1 MNEVITFFF
10 ELLTMF
16 WNLISTYWILATF
29 LLIALISFVVDIY
42 IASVRK
48 KG

>member
-1 MNEVITFFF
+1 MNEIITFFF
-10 ELLTMF
+10 ELLSMF

-29 LLIALISFVVDIY
+29 ILIALIGTVVDIY
-42 IASVRK
+42 IASVRR